1 MHLHIWHLGEGVPS
15 CMAELLTRI
24 ARHDLDSPRHAPVP
38 EIPAP
43 HARLPDWSPAPT
55 GPCLD
60 AGSDSASGTR
70 RPCHERN
77 GAWCVPCP
85 CLRAIARACARGWKR
100 SLDSPDSI
108 VTTIIVSLHMVVCAV
123 HNTGGQDKA
132 EGEGQGKCNF
142 AACRECEL
150 LGILLTDCRV
160 SPLLK
165 LPIYA
170 YYICKSEQL
179 PKPPKRDQRHKKIVA
194 SISPL
199 IQGKRIRITA

>member
-1 MHLHIWHLGEGVPS
+1 MIEVSILKSRAFMRLNGTLAYLACGRGRTILHGWTPHTHRKTRLGLSTACHSTG
-15 CMAELLTRI
+15 
-24 ARHDLDSPRHAPVP
+24 
-38 EIPAP
+38 IPAP

-132 EGEGQGKCNF
+132 EGEGQ
-142 AACRECEL
+142 
-150 LGILLTDCRV
+150 
-160 SPLLK
+160 S
-165 LPIYA
+165 
-170 YYICKSEQL
+170 
-179 PKPPKRDQRHKKIVA
+179 
-194 SISPL
+194 
-199 IQGKRIRITA
+199 